1 MLLYLSWPQAS
12 IIYGVTA
19 GQCGGQQ
26 RHSELLGV
34 LVSSTFV
41 LDTAVICQRWSP
53 GRGPRCCSHA
63 AAGDELMLC
72 TTLCVPGMY
81 SPMDIRV
88 QVCQALPPSCA
99 QVYIPPMI
107 QITAVSPGELR
118 VSPAWLSPSPLPR
131 TTQAG
136 HILAL
141 LRHLDSSVVP
151 KSGSLCLVH
160 PHPLGAGKERV

>member
-34 LVSSTFV
+34 LVSSTFT

-72 TTLCVPGMY
+72 TILCV
-81 SPMDIRV
+81 
-88 QVCQALPPSCA
+88 
-99 QVYIPPMI
+99 
-107 QITAVSPGELR
+107 
-118 VSPAWLSPSPLPR
+118 
-131 TTQAG
+131 
-136 HILAL
+136 
-141 LRHLDSSVVP
+141 
-151 KSGSLCLVH
+151 SGSATLLCPGLH
-160 PHPLGAGKERV
+160 SSNDSNHCCLTWGTLGLPSMAVP